1 MSQPS
6 APAYDRLAIGASLL
20 IAPLFLLFSSVVLP
34 RLESDNG
41 AQLRLAAEHHQ
52 RYYLFVLFGIVGTVF
67 LFPAFY
73 GLMQETRSRSSKLG
87 IVGGTL
93 ALIGTALA
101 LVDYGTEFVKWQM
114 SSSPAERRA
123 MTAVLERFDAS
134 AGSAVPLQISGIAV
148 LIGIV
153 VLAIGLVRGRR
164 APVWV
169 ALGLVAGIFMNLLGF
184 ASGSLVLLDAS
195 GLVLLV
201 AMAEPARRILSQ
213 APLKNR

>member
-1 MSQPS
+1 
-6 APAYDRLAIGASLL
+6 
-20 IAPLFLLFSSVVLP
+20 
-34 RLESDNG
+34 
-41 AQLRLAAEHHQ
+41 
-52 RYYLFVLFGIVGTVF
+52 
-67 LFPAFY
+67 
-73 GLMQETRSRSSKLG
+73 
-87 IVGGTL
+87 
-93 ALIGTALA
+93 
-101 LVDYGTEFVKWQM
+101 
-114 SSSPAERRA
+114 

-169 ALGLVAGIFMNLLGF
+169 ALGLVAGILMNLLGF